1 MQSWKVTRGV
11 LVICLVLISFS
22 FLAGCTQKGPEPG
35 VVKTDTGYVSGMP
48 QNDLWVYHGIP
59 FAAPPIGDLRWRP
72 PAPVQPWS
80 GVKETKLYSPACP
93 QPAAADPALNMS
105 EDCLYL
111 NVWTPAKN
119 ADEKLPVMVFFHG
132 GAFGTVAGSMPLY
145 NGTALAERGV
155 VVVTTNYRV
164 GALGFLA
171 HPQLDAESKNNVS
184 GNYGLLDQ
192 IAAMQ
197 WVQRNIGAFG
207 GDPSLVTI
215 FGESAG
221 AASTLIHLVSPAS
234 TGLYRQAIAESGPL
248 WTNGTT
254 MNIVSPKANAEQWG
268 EEYAQSLGY
277 SGPDAIR
284 QMRNVSSGD
293 LVNATPWPSSSF
305 WLVHTLRF
313 KPTIDGWLIPDS
325 PETLYRLHC
334 ENPVPLIIGTNS
346 DEGATLAADANVTVP
361 EYRTYI
367 QSRFKNDAD
376 AVLAKYPANSTA
388 EVQIQ
393 IKRIMT
399 DYDFSDGAKFVAGS
413 MAEVN
418 TSTYLYRYSY
428 VIPGQPLGAF
438 HGSEAILLFKV
449 PIHSDHVTDSVGD
462 NLIDMWT
469 RFAKTGN
476 PNGGMNVTWS
486 KYTRDGDQYL
496 DIGAVP
502 IVRSGY

>member
-1 MQSWKVTRGV
+1 
-11 LVICLVLISFS
+11 
-22 FLAGCTQKGPEPG
+22 
-35 VVKTDTGYVSGMP
+35 
-48 QNDLWVYHGIP
+48 
-59 FAAPPIGDLRWRP
+59 
-72 PAPVQPWS
+72 
-80 GVKETKLYSPACP
+80 
-93 QPAAADPALNMS
+93 
-105 EDCLYL
+105 
-111 NVWTPAKN
+111 
-119 ADEKLPVMVFFHG
+119 
-132 GAFGTVAGSMPLY
+132 
-145 NGTALAERGV
+145 
-155 VVVTTNYRV
+155 
-164 GALGFLA
+164 
-171 HPQLDAESKNNVS
+171 
-184 GNYGLLDQ
+184 
-192 IAAMQ
+192 
-197 WVQRNIGAFG
+197 
-207 GDPSLVTI
+207 
-215 FGESAG
+215 
-221 AASTLIHLVSPAS
+221 
-234 TGLYRQAIAESGPL
+234 
-248 WTNGTT
+248 

-268 EEYAQSLGY
+268 EEYAKSLGY

-325 PETLYRLHC
+325 PETLYRLHR

-393 IKRIMT
+393 ITRIMT
-399 DYDFSDGAKFVAGS
+399 DYDFNDGAKFVAGS

-476 PNGGMNVTWS
+476 PNGGMNVTWP